1 MKMEGRLQRAAE
13 NRTQYIKDKVRKA
26 HDEEEKLKEIAF
38 IKNIEAQ
45 NKLLDFMELCKEQEG
60 RLQDLEQERQKRAV
74 SKSLL

>member
-13 NRTQYIKDKVRKA
+13 NRSQYIKDKVRKA

-74 SKSLL
+74 TKILL